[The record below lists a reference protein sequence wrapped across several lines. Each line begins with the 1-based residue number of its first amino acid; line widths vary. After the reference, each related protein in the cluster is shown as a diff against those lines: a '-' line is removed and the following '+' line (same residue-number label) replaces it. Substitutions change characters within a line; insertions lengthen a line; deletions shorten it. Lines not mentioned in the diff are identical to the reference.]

1 MILVLVGKSSSGKDT
16 LMKELVESSSF
27 CGVISTTSRSI
38 REYETEDV
46 NYYFTSIDEF
56 INKIENNDFI
66 EYRKYNTKLN
76 SVNEVWYYGTEKK
89 SINTEKDSILV
100 LDVQGLKDI
109 KKYFPDET
117 IIGIYLHC
125 PLNLRTERAKNRGS
139 FCEIEWNRRIQTDKI
154 DFENVYEE
162 VDYVLNGTK
171 TVRELVDAVKDI
183 LRDRNDYK

>member
-16 LMKELVESSSF
+16 LMKELVKSNYF
-27 CGVISTTSRSI
+27 HGVISTTSRPI
-38 REYETEDV
+38 REYETADV
-46 NYYFTSIDEF
+46 NYYFTSVDEF
-56 INKIENNDFI
+56 INKIKNNEFI
-66 EYRKYNTKLN
+66 EYRTYNTKLN
-76 SVNEVWYYGTEKK
+76 DIDEIWYYGTEKN
-89 SINTEKDSILV
+89 SINAEKDSVLV

-125 PLNLRTERAKNRGS
+125 PLKLRTERAKNRGS

-171 TVRELVDAVKDI
+171 SVKELADEVKEIIDGI
-183 LRDRNDYK
+183 K

>member
-16 LMKELVESSSF
+16 LMKELVKSNYF
-27 CGVISTTSRSI
+27 HGVISTTSRPI
-38 REYETEDV
+38 REYETADV
-46 NYYFTSIDEF
+46 NYYFTSVDEF
-56 INKIENNDFI
+56 ISKVKNNKFI
-66 EYRKYNTKLN
+66 EYRTYNTKLN
-76 SVNEVWYYGTEKK
+76 DVDEIWYYGTEKS
-89 SINTEKDSILV
+89 SINTAKDSVLV

-139 FCEIEWNRRIQTDKI
+139 FCEIEWNRRIQTDKV

-171 TVRELVDAVKDI
+171 SVKELADEVKEIIYAD
-183 LRDRNDYK
+183 K

>member
-16 LMKELVESSSF
+16 LMKELVNNIF
-27 CGVISTTSRSI
+27 TGVISTTSRPI
-38 REYETEDV
+38 REYETADV
-46 NYYFTSIDEF
+46 NYHFTSVDEF
-56 INKIENNDFI
+56 INKIKNNEFI
-66 EYRKYNTKLN
+66 EYRTYNTKLN
-76 SVNEVWYYGTEKK
+76 DIDEIWYYGTEKN
-89 SINTEKDSILV
+89 SINTEKDSVLV

-109 KKYFPDET
+109 KKYFPNEK

-139 FCEIEWNRRIQTDKI
+139 FCVIEWNRRIQTDKI

-171 TVRELVDAVKDI
+171 SVKELADEVKEIIDGI
-183 LRDRNDYK
+183 K